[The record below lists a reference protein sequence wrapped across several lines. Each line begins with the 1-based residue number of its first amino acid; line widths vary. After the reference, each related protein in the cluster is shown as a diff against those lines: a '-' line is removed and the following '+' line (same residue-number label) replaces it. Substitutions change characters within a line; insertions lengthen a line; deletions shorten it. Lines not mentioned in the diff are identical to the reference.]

1 MKKRSI
7 KKQFYMNREEA
18 QALKKKAKGAC
29 MPEARL
35 IRMLVSGYA
44 PPPAPDEKF
53 YEAMDIVR
61 KLYERI
67 EQIGDKADDPLTK
80 KLLVTEA
87 ENWKKFRLAIEK
99 RYLLP
104 ERMEKKWL

>member
-18 QALKKKAKGAC
+18 QELKKKARGAC

-35 IRMLVSGYA
+35 IRLLVAGYA
-44 PPPAPDEKF
+44 PPPAPDERF
-53 YEAMDIVR
+53 YEAMDMMR

-67 EQIGDKADDPLTK
+67 EQIGDRSDDPLTR
-80 KLLVTEA
+80 KLLAQET
-87 ENWKKFRLAIEK
+87 ENWKKFRMALEK

-104 ERMEKKWL
+104 ERMEKRWQ

>member
-1 MKKRSI
+1 MRH
-7 KKQFYMNREEA
+7 
-18 QALKKKAKGAC
+18 
-29 MPEARL
+29 
-35 IRMLVSGYA
+35 
-44 PPPAPDEKF
+44 
-53 YEAMDIVR
+53 
-61 KLYERI
+61 ERI